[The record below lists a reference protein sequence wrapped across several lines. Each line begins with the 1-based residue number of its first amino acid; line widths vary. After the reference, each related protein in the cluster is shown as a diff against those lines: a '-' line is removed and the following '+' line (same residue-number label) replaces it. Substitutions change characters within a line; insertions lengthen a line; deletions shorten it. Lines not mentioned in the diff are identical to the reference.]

1 MLISMKA
8 ISWFLR
14 VFCYLFETGISL
26 ALLLFGG
33 LALLGG
39 AASMKLETIPWWQG
53 TALNYWLVG
62 LGIFGLLCVG
72 LAILGKFR
80 ILIAL
85 WSLAVLVVL
94 LRDVFV
100 LPSVTFAGQSD
111 FHDWLLITAG
121 AAVAALGGMAA
132 LMRRRTT

>member
-14 VFCYLFETGISL
+14 VFCYLFQTGISL
-26 ALLLFGG
+26 VLLLLGG

-39 AASMKLETIPWWQG
+39 AAGTKLETIPWWQG
-53 TALNYWLVG
+53 TTLNYGLVG
-62 LGIFGLLCVG
+62 LGILGLACVG

-100 LPSVTFAGQSD
+100 LPTVTFSGQSD

-121 AAVAALGGMAA
+121 AAVAALGAMAA
-132 LMRRRTT
+132 LTRRRTA